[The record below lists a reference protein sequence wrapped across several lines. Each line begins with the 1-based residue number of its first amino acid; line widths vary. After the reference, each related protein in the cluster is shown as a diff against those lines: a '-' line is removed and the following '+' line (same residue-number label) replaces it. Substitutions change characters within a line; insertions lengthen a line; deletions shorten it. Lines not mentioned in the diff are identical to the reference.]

1 MLAGANAATII
12 TMLATG
18 YSGYINPAVSPWIA
32 NAGLTF
38 PIFLSLNMAFL
49 VFWLFLKPLYALLPF
64 AGMIICYSPIRT
76 YFPINIPHTP
86 PEGTIKV
93 MSYNVWGY
101 GTEKNDDGTNPIV
114 RYIAD
119 SDADIICLQESN
131 AGSGIQAQIDSIIYT
146 QYQYHDSLQVPQKGQ
161 LTIISRYPI
170 KNKEVIDFNST
181 GNISGAFELE
191 INGNGVLIINNH
203 LETTGLSPEDRQN
216 FKDMIKGNLSEGSV
230 TNESHRLIDQLGES
244 AKTRAPQARAVAQ
257 YIRKHAYQSI
267 ICMGDFN
274 DSPLSYAHH
283 TIEKELT
290 DCYTSTGNG
299 PGISYH
305 LSGFFV
311 RIDNLFCSTHFQPYA
326 CKVDNSISASDH
338 YPIIGWLKQEVPYT
352 EPTPTQTD
360 KKTKE

>member
-1 MLAGANAATII
+1 MLAGANAATIVA
-12 TMLATG
+12 MLATG

-38 PIFLSLNMAFL
+38 PIFLGLNFAFL
-49 VFWLFLKPLYALLPF
+49 VFWLFFKPLYAILPF
-64 AGMIICYSPIRT
+64 VGMLICYSPIRT
-76 YFPINIPHTP
+76 YFPINIPHAL

-101 GTEKNDDGTNPIV
+101 GTEKNADETNPIV
-114 RYIAD
+114 RYIAN

-146 QYQYHDSLQVPQKGQ
+146 RYQYHDSLQVPNKGQ

-170 KNKEVIDFNST
+170 KNKEVIDFEST
-181 GNISGAFELE
+181 GNISGAFELD
-191 INGNGVLIINNH
+191 INGKGILVINNH

-216 FKDMIKGNLSEGSV
+216 FKEIIKGNLSEGSV

-267 ICMGDFN
+267 ICVGDFN

-283 TIEKELT
+283 TIGKELT
-290 DCYTSTGNG
+290 DCYTATGNG

-311 RIDNLFCSTHFQPYA
+311 RIDNIFCSKHWQPYA

-352 EPTPTQTD
+352 QPAPTQPNE
-360 KKTKE
+360 KTKE